1 MYILYVVKS
10 SRSCCCLYCWNRHS
24 EDLLRPVKSIS
35 PCISTSLSGLS
46 SKCPS
51 NLCTV
56 HKVLL
61 LSVNFERCSKFF
73 RKERERLNDSKT
85 SAVFFLCR
93 YVQCHFY
100 ILPYFIFITNNKLTC
115 HANNCLPIYMS
126 GWLSKC
132 CKLHHVNK

>member
-85 SAVFFLCR
+85 SAVFSYADMCSATFI
-93 YVQCHFY
+93 YCHS
-100 ILPYFIFITNNKLTC
+100 LSLLQITSSPVTLIIAFRFTC
-115 HANNCLPIYMS
+115 QAGCPNV
-126 GWLSKC
+126 
-132 CKLHHVNK
+132 VNYTM